1 MNPAEPITMATERL
15 LQAGLL
21 GVFVVVFAGAIVVLW
36 RESGRERTALLK
48 QIDDAQKAR
57 VDDAKAAHAQML
69 AIIQQCTSA
78 LATAATAATAQ
89 KEATHELRDTLRNF
103 GEELRSFGDDFRRP
117 RSR

>member
-1 MNPAEPITMATERL
+1 MNPAEPIAMATERL

-21 GVFVVVFAGAIVVLW
+21 GVFVVVFAGAVVVLW

-57 VDDAKAAHAQML
+57 VEDAKAAHAQML
-69 AIIQQCTSA
+69 AVIQQCTSA
-78 LATAATAATAQ
+78 LGTAATTSATQ
-89 KEATHELRDTLRNF
+89 KEAINELRDTLRNF